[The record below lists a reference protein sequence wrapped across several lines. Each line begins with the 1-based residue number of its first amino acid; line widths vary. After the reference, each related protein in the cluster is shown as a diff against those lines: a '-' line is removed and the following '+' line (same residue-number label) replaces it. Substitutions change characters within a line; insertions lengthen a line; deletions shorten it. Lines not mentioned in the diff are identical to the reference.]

1 MAGYDNIKDK
11 GFDKLPEEERKRRA
25 SNGGKAAAES
35 RKRKRLMEQE
45 ADILLSRKCTTMAGK
60 AALAEL
66 GLKTGSNQMA
76 MIAQQVKKA
85 LEGDMNALN
94 WLRDILGEK
103 PIEASSVAFGGT
115 EDFQVNINVSK
126 D

>member
-1 MAGYDNIKDK
+1 MGNIENIRNNS
-11 GFDKLPEEERKRRA
+11 FDRLSEEERKQRA
-25 SNGGKAAAES
+25 RNGGKASGEA

-66 GLKTGSNQMA
+66 GIKTGSNQMA

-85 LEGDMNALN
+85 LEGDMAALN
-94 WLRDILGEK
+94 WLRDILGETPVEK
-103 PIEASSVAFGGT
+103 IDSSVKTVFGFEGIG
-115 EDFQVNINVSK
+115 DDISG
-126 D
+126 

>member
-1 MAGYDNIKDK
+1 MAGIDNIRDNS
-11 GFDKLPEEERKRRA
+11 FDRLSEEERKRRA
-25 SNGGKAAAES
+25 RNGGKASAEA

-45 ADILLSRKCTTMAGK
+45 ADILLSRKCTTKAGK
-60 AALAEL
+60 AALEEL

-85 LEGDMNALN
+85 VEGDMSALN

-103 PIEASSVAFGGT
+103 PAEKMDSSIKTVFGFEGIDD
-115 EDFQVNINVSK
+115 EISG
-126 D
+126 